1 MAKKAGR
8 NLGILRRVSKHL
20 PIIINEDKEM
30 LFNCNSAPRAF
41 FFLPTIICNN
51 AIVTQNSANASVHP
65 VTYYYYKNKGDTN
78 DLKEVMECAV
88 SVSCGK
94 WFHVDAELGTK
105 DD

>member
-1 MAKKAGR
+1 MPDWHTA
-8 NLGILRRVSKHL
+8 
-20 PIIINEDKEM
+20 
-30 LFNCNSAPRAF
+30 LFLLF
-41 FFLPTIICNN
+41 FFSIIICNN
-51 AIVTQNSANASVHP
+51 ARVTQIAKSANASVHP

-88 SVSCGK
+88 SASCGK